1 MPLTTDSPAFGQADL
16 SNCERELIH
25 LAGSVQPHGLLLV
38 LDDAQERVRQYSA
51 NAASQLLGSADETLL
66 GLRLSSLQGNL
77 QQQVQAATATL
88 AGDAPVTVQCH
99 TDQNGRPLH
108 WEGTLHRNAGGLLI
122 LELEPRPLPEITT
135 VTHTASQLLALVAG
149 AVQRFSNAASI
160 SVLTD
165 AAAQCFRDLIGHDR
179 VMVYKFDAD
188 GHGKIVAEARDPRLD
203 SLLGHHYPATDI
215 PQRARELYL
224 RNRVRVLVDVHYQP
238 SLVIPQ
244 HQPSLVIPQHQP
256 SLVIPQHQP
265 SLVIPQHQPSLV
277 NAQTAPL
284 PVVAPTA
291 GGNSELDMSMCYLRS
306 MSPLHLQY
314 LKNMGVTATVVVS
327 LVREGRLWGLIAAH
341 HYSPRNICR
350 AVRAAC
356 DLLAE
361 VVSTRIAAIENYA
374 HAQVA
379 VMVRLLEQRLIEA
392 TSTEGDWRMALF
404 RNPGTLLQPLE
415 ATGAV
420 LFVDGEILTTGEV
433 PSTPELRELL
443 RWVDSQAVDSLFSC
457 ASVGK
462 AHAELDS
469 LTPTASGVL
478 AVKLS
483 ATRPDYLMWLR
494 REQLHSVTWAGDPS
508 KPMVANNPLELS
520 PRSSFAA
527 WSEIVRGTALPWT
540 TAELAMGRA
549 IGVALVDIIVQVHAV
564 RLLIAQHQLTH
575 VRATVLSSSE
585 PVMIA
590 DAQGRQVTCN
600 EAFALLTGCQGG
612 AELSLADA
620 VQCFEQPARMR
631 QVLDNLRPDQPPW
644 RGELSLARDGGPG
657 LPVSVRAEL
666 VTARG
671 GTPLGTIVTLFDL
684 RDTKRAAEARRHLEA
699 SIQLASR
706 AQALLQVAGEAPS
719 GTDHVISAI
728 LTNAS
733 LAAMDIADGAV
744 GTPVA
749 QLLEELEA
757 STQRATALYSQ
768 MRELAEPRRH

>member
-1 MPLTTDSPAFGQADL
+1 MPVTTDSPAFGQADL

-38 LDDAQERVRQYSA
+38 LDDAQEHVRQFSA
-51 NAASQLLGSADETLL
+51 NASSLLLGSASETLI

-77 QQQVQAATATL
+77 QQQVQAAAAAL
-88 AGDAPVTVQCH
+88 AGDAPVSVQCH
-99 TDQNGRPLH
+99 SARQGRTLH
-108 WEGTLHRNAGGLLI
+108 WEGTLHRNAGGLPI

-135 VTHTASQLLALVAG
+135 ITPGGSQLLDLVAA

-160 SVLTD
+160 GALTD
-165 AAAQCFRDLIGHDR
+165 AATQCFRDLIGHDR

-188 GHGKIVAEARDPRLD
+188 GNGKIVAEARDPRLD
-203 SLLGHHYPATDI
+203 PLLGHHYPATDI

-224 RNRVRVLVDVHYQP
+224 RNRVRVLVDVHYVP
-238 SLVIPQ
+238 SLVVTQ
-244 HQPSLVIPQHQP
+244 QQPIF
-256 SLVIPQHQP
+256 
-265 SLVIPQHQPSLV
+265 
-277 NAQTAPL
+277 AL
-284 PVVAPTA
+284 PPTPA
-291 GGNSELDMSMCYLRS
+291 GNTELDMSMCYLRS

-314 LKNMGVTATVVVS
+314 LKNMGVTSTVVVS

-379 VMVRLLEQRLIEA
+379 VMVRRLEQRLIEA

-404 RNPGTLLQPLE
+404 RSPGTLLQPLE

-443 RWVDSQAVDSLFSC
+443 RWVDSQGTDSLFSC

-462 AHAELDS
+462 ANTALDS

-483 ATRPDYLMWLR
+483 AKRPDYLMWVR
-494 REQLHSVTWAGDPS
+494 REQLHSITWAGDPS

-527 WSEIVRGTALPWT
+527 WSEVVRGTALPWT
-540 TAELAMGRA
+540 TSDLAMGRA
-549 IGVALVDIIVQVHAV
+549 IGVALIDIIVQVHAV

-575 VRATVLSSSE
+575 VRATVLGSNE

-600 EAFALLTGCQGG
+600 DAFALLTGCQGG
-612 AELSLADA
+612 AEVSLADA

-631 QVLDNLRPDQPPW
+631 QVLDNLRPGQPAW
-644 RGELSLARDGGPG
+644 RGELSLARPGGAG

-666 VTARG
+666 VAARG
-671 GTPLGTIVTLFDL
+671 GTALGTIVTLFDL
-684 RDTKRAAEARRHLEA
+684 SDTKRAAEARRHFEA
-699 SIQLASR
+699 SIQVASR
-706 AQALLQVAGEAPS
+706 SQALLQMAGEAPS
-719 GTDHVISAI
+719 GSGQVISAI

-749 QLLEELEA
+749 RLLEELEA
-757 STQRATALYSQ
+757 STHRATVLYSQ
-768 MRELAEPRRH
+768 MRGLVEPQRH